1 MLKEL
6 ISSRPRRKLLAIF
19 LTHPQEKFYLRQLQ
33 RLTTEPV
40 MAIQREL
47 PKLEKMGLVESEFS
61 GRTKNYFVNRKCPIF
76 EELKQIV
83 LKTVALG
90 EQIKSLI
97 KDTKN
102 IRYAFIYGSFA
113 KAEEDLKSDIDLM
126 AIGDIDEVKL
136 HKRVREIESKIART
150 INYNLMSAEEFKR
163 KLEEKN
169 AFLQRVLR
177 EKKIDLIGS
186 QDEI

>member
-6 ISSRPRRKLLAIF
+6 ISSKPRRKLLVIF
-19 LTHPQEKFYLRQLQ
+19 LTHPHEKFYLRQLQ
-33 RLTTEPV
+33 RLTGEPV

-61 GRTKNYFVNRKCPIF
+61 GRTKNYFVDTKYPVF

-83 LKTVALG
+83 LKTVAFG

-97 KDTKN
+97 KNTKN
-102 IRYAFIYGSFA
+102 IRYAFIYGSVA
-113 KAEEDLKSDIDLM
+113 KGEEDLKSDIDLM
-126 AIGDIDEVKL
+126 VVGDIDEVKL
-136 HKRVREIESKIART
+136 QKKVREIESKITRT
-150 INYNLMSAEEFKR
+150 INYNLMSVEEFRK

-169 AFLQRVLR
+169 AFLERVLR